1 MTTFLKWAFLAVLS
15 CVFMTFGRILDM
27 DNFDMFDGNTE
38 TGLISELFRGF
49 CLRKVDR
56 IEIKSMV
63 N

>member
-1 MTTFLKWAFLAVLS
+1 
-15 CVFMTFGRILDM
+15 MTFGRILEM
-27 DNFDMFDGNTE
+27 DTFDMFDGKTE

-56 IEIKSMV
+56 IEISSTL